1 MTRTTETFLGGLLLL
16 AACEQGGGPTIPG
29 APFWPPP
36 QTAPRPP
43 EVTAAVPA
51 PPPRWRAAREWKILA
66 FGDVRPDCARD
77 SYALEGMQV
86 AAAVRELAPTMDLV
100 LGTGDYLCARPW
112 EAAKARTQMGMLKAL
127 LPPASAS
134 VLYAL
139 GNHEEG
145 HGALLAET
153 LAATPAGRRD
163 FYGELRVVWLPSD
176 RAKSLTPARLE
187 GLLEDAP
194 GRLIVVRHEPWGAC
208 GTSNDAWIR
217 NRVRAARPSL
227 VVHGHI
233 HTVALPGDEL
243 EECGRRITLGPRE
256 VVMGNG
262 GAPGFAPRWAGYGVI
277 TLPVAGPPVVR
288 AYDALGGLRFERP
301 IP

>member
-1 MTRTTETFLGGLLLL
+1 MKTTTETFLGALLLL
-16 AACEQGGGPTIPG
+16 VACETGG
-29 APFWPPP
+29 APVTSASFWPSPP
-36 QTAPRPP
+36 DASG
-43 EVTAAVPA
+43 EASAAA
-51 PPPRWRAAREWKILA
+51 PPPLALPPTWRAAREWKILA

-77 SYALEGMQV
+77 SYGLEGMQV
-86 AAAVRELAPTMDLV
+86 AAAVRDLAPQVDLT

-112 EAAKARTQMGMLKAL
+112 EAAKARTQMGMLKTL
-127 LPPASAS
+127 LPPPSANT
-134 VLYAL
+134 LYAL

-145 HGALLAET
+145 HGAMLAAE

-163 FYGELRVVWLPSD
+163 FHGELRVVWLPSD
-176 RAKSLTPARLE
+176 RAKSLTPAILESLLE
-187 GLLEDAP
+187 GAP

-217 NRVRAARPSL
+217 DRVRAARPSL
-227 VVHGHI
+227 IVHGHI

-243 EECGRRITLGPRE
+243 EECGRRIRLGPRE
-256 VVMGNG
+256 VIMGNG
-262 GAPGFAPRWAGYGVI
+262 GAPGFAPGWAGYGVI

-301 IP
+301 IH